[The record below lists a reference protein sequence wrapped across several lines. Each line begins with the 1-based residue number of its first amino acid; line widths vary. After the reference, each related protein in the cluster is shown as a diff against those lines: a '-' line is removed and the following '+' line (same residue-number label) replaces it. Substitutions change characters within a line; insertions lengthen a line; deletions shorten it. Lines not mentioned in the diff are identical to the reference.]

1 MQYVSYKDS
10 SSIRDSQVLH
20 TTMETHVDIMVTALL
35 LIRIIDLNIRIF
47 YFVYTWELRAYHF
60 PKESYTQQDKV
71 KGYGNT
77 SEGEVGHSYASFC
90 SLSASSPEMKHNNA
104 VFQRQRVLIP
114 N

>member
-60 PKESYTQQDKV
+60 PNESYTQQDKV
-71 KGYGNT
+71 KG
-77 SEGEVGHSYASFC
+77 
-90 SLSASSPEMKHNNA
+90 
-104 VFQRQRVLIP
+104 
-114 N
+114 

>member
-47 YFVYTWELRAYHF
+47 CIYMGTE
-60 PKESYTQQDKV
+60 
-71 KGYGNT
+71 
-77 SEGEVGHSYASFC
+77 
-90 SLSASSPEMKHNNA
+90 SLSLSQGKLHATGQS
-104 VFQRQRVLIP
+104 
-114 N
+114 